1 MRVWQ
6 GLCIA
11 PVISFGDNPAAIQ
24 PKCHMTTNRDGQAVK
39 PLPDKSTD
47 LRQLT
52 ATAVAISSATLAAC
66 GGGGGNTQTVNV
78 DKGGGDPVAVTP
90 QVASLLPED
99 AAARFLAQAG
109 LSATPA
115 AVGDLVASKLDFKA
129 WLSKQFDM
137 PIGMPLFDI
146 ARSVGFAAPANI
158 ALDVGLDNT
167 LWFRLFTAPD
177 ELRQRVV
184 LALSEIFV
192 VSARNMPVPWGHF
205 SCLAYWDLL
214 EQHCFGTFRDLIEAI
229 TLSPAM
235 GVYLSMRGSQKG
247 DTVTGRRPDENY
259 ARELLQLFT
268 IGLLNLDD
276 AGQPIV
282 RNGLR
287 ETYTNDDVTQL
298 ARALTGWDFDGVA
311 TYDSSTKPDYT
322 RKPMI
327 PNEDWHDTDAKTVLG
342 QPMAVGQDAR
352 TDLKQALDI
361 ICSHPNVAPFVAK
374 QLIQRFVSSN
384 PEPDH
389 VRRVAAVFNDN
400 GKGKDGKPGQRGD
413 MKAVITAVL
422 TDPLARDP
430 LTGDQAVRRCKLR
443 EPLLRFIQWGRLVGL
458 RSTLTPADVQSGT
471 APQDLWNIGDLSAAS
486 RLAQSPLRS
495 PSVFNFFRPGYVP
508 LHSGVKADGFVAPEF
523 QITDESSVIGYA
535 NFMLSHI
542 AGSPKQYIVVDYSP
556 WLSLASEPDKLV
568 DNINLLL
575 TGRALS
581 QVTVDAIVKAIKSL
595 PAQGEQ
601 ALLNRA
607 MMAFYLMLVSPD
619 YMVQR

>member
-1 MRVWQ
+1 
-6 GLCIA
+6 
-11 PVISFGDNPAAIQ
+11 
-24 PKCHMTTNRDGQAVK
+24 MTTNRDGQAVK

-47 LRQLT
+47 LRHLT

-78 DKGGGDPVAVTP
+78 DKGGGDTVAVTP
-90 QVASLLPED
+90 QATALLPEED
-99 AAARFLAQAG
+99 AARFLAQAG

-115 AVGDLVASKLDFKA
+115 AVGDLVASKLDVKA
-129 WLSKQFDM
+129 WLDKQFNM
-137 PIGMPLFDI
+137 PVGMPLFDI

-192 VSARNMPVPWGHF
+192 VSQRNMPVPWGHF

-235 GVYLSMRGSQKG
+235 GVYLSMRGSQRG
-247 DTVTGRRPDENY
+247 DTTTGRRPDENY

-276 AGQPIV
+276 AGQPVV

-287 ETYTNDDVTQL
+287 ETYTNDDVSQL

-311 TYDSSTKPDYT
+311 TYDASTKPDYT

-327 PNEDWHDTDAKTVLG
+327 PNEALHDTDAKTVLG
-342 QPMAVGQDAR
+342 QPMAAGQYAR
-352 TDLKQALDI
+352 TDLNQALDI
-361 ICSHPNVAPFVAK
+361 ICNHPNVAPFIAK

-389 VRRVAAVFNDN
+389 VRRVAAIFNDN
-400 GKGKDGKPGQRGD
+400 GKGQRGD

-422 TDPLARDP
+422 TDPLARDF
-430 LTGDQAVRRCKLR
+430 LTGDQAVRRSKLR

-458 RSTLTPADVQSGT
+458 RSTLTPADVQPE
-471 APQDLWNIGDLSAAS
+471 ADPNKPPNDKKPQDLWNIGDLSASS

-508 LHSGVKADGFVAPEF
+508 LNSGVKADGFVAPEF

-556 WLSLASEPDKLV
+556 WQSLASDPVKLV

-581 QVTVDAIVKAIKSL
+581 QVTVGVIVNAINSL
-595 PAQGEQ
+595 PDQGEQ